1 MSDKV
6 LNILNNKLVTNSEDE
21 TTQLGAEFSQIFL
34 KAGDVIA
41 LYGDLGS
48 GKTRFVKGI
57 CKGLGFLENVT
68 SPSFTIVNEYAT
80 KSVKIFH
87 FDFYRV
93 SSASEIVDIGF
104 DDYIY
109 DEGICVIEWADRVRD
124 LLPPGRY
131 DIYFR
136 LGDSDTCREIEIT
149 KINRDSI

>member
-1 MSDKV
+1 MSGKV

-21 TTQLGAEFSQIFL
+21 TTQLGAKFSKTYL
-34 KAGDVIA
+34 KTGDVVA
-41 LYGDLGS
+41 LYGELGS

-57 CKGLGFLENVT
+57 CRGLGYLENVS

-109 DEGICVIEWADRVRD
+109 NEGICVIEWADRVRD
-124 LLPPGRY
+124 LLPPDRY
-131 DIYFR
+131 DIYLR
-136 LGDSDTCREIEIT
+136 LGDSYTRREIEIA
-149 KINRDSI
+149 KINGASI